1 MYLPTL
7 TASTCLFDACLRGG
21 VACLLKD
28 GLSPNSRAYAL
39 TQRPNYTSTPLSL
52 SLSPLSLLSLS
63 LSLSLYLSPSLWQ
76 IYYHALHDRFYQAR
90 DMLLMSHLQDNI
102 QHYPIPV
109 QILYNRVMAQMGLR

>member
-1 MYLPTL
+1 M
-7 TASTCLFDACLRGG
+7 
-21 VACLLKD
+21 
-28 GLSPNSRAYAL
+28 
-39 TQRPNYTSTPLSL
+39 
-52 SLSPLSLLSLS
+52 
-63 LSLSLYLSPSLWQ
+63 WQ